1 MSQVSGRAGRRGVQ
15 GRVLIQTYSP
25 DHPLLRQVVNG
36 DYTTMYQQQN
46 EQRRQF
52 QYPPYCKLIRVTI
65 KHRELGLCQSAATWL
80 YKVMEQKLGTL
91 VLGPVAPPVSRIR
104 NQYIQQLLIKVP
116 QEQSLS
122 GTKVFLTKVLQ
133 RFTLQKEFAR
143 VSVSFDVDPIH

>member
-1 MSQVSGRAGRRGVQ
+1 
-15 GRVLIQTYSP
+15 
-25 DHPLLRQVVNG
+25 
-36 DYTTMYQQQN
+36 MYQQQN

-80 YKVMEQKLGTL
+80 NKVMEQKLGPL